1 MLFIIRNLIIWKL
14 KSKILIIFSKIAIPR
29 ECQCMTLRQYRVHA
43 LLSQQKRELALF
55 SSLSPTIN
63 FSVRFLHSFRSN
75 DFLALFFAHV
85 LGGEPPG
92 TRSIVAYSW
101 ARRLALDYRPTK
113 QCDGNGTRGMALNTY
128 ELPGTKWLETI
139 PGQLFLYSAHLDHR
153 IAGYPSIR
161 VIGVKRGALLPSA
174 LFCTI
179 W

>member
-1 MLFIIRNLIIWKL
+1 MCI
-14 KSKILIIFSKIAIPR
+14 
-29 ECQCMTLRQYRVHA
+29 
-43 LLSQQKRELALF
+43 LLSYQKLELALF
-55 SSLSPTIN
+55 SSPSHIIN
-63 FSVRFLHSFRSN
+63 FSKCFLHSFRSN
-75 DFLALFFAHV
+75 NLASFLAHV

-113 QCDGNGTRGMALNTY
+113 QCDGNGTRGMALNAY
-128 ELPGTKWLETI
+128 KLPGTKWLETI
-139 PGQLFLYSAHLDHR
+139 PGQLFLYSAHLDLR

-161 VIGVKRGALLPSA
+161 VIGVKRGALPSSA